1 MKRAALWIL
10 FLAGSAAA
18 AWLWTAQVSA
28 DRFPEARR
36 AWQFRHPGSA
46 DLFVRQRMS
55 GDRQVREL
63 RRASRHTADVTAA
76 VREEMELWEK
86 QFHLGEADR
95 EERLGLQR
103 LTRSDV
109 RGGIQSALED
119 EAFLKTRFQAIP
131 EEAARAWYK
140 AHARELRVP
149 TLHRVSHIFLSRHGG
164 KKPDRSAEMQRI
176 HRELQNGASFA
187 ALAARYSEDA
197 RSKTQGGDLG
207 WFTAGRMPED
217 FMKEVVKLRAGAA
230 SGPVETRLG
239 WHVLLVTER
248 REPRVPAFEEV
259 REEILALLD
268 HERRARFQ
276 P

>member
-10 FLAGSAAA
+10 FLTGSAAA
-18 AWLWTAQVSA
+18 AWLWTAQASA
-28 DRFPEARR
+28 DRFPEAKR
-36 AWQFRHPGSA
+36 AWQFRHPGVT
-46 DLFVRQRMS
+46 DFFVRQGMS
-55 GDRQVREL
+55 GDRQVRDL
-63 RRASRHTADVTAA
+63 RQASQHTADVAA
-76 VREEMELWEK
+76 AIRGEMELWEK

-109 RGGIQSALED
+109 RGRIQSALED
-119 EAFLKTRFQAIP
+119 EAFLEARFPAIT

-140 AHARELRVP
+140 AHARELLVP

-197 RSKTQGGDLG
+197 RSRTRGGDLG
-207 WFTAGRMPED
+207 WFTASRVPED

-230 SGPVETRLG
+230 SGPLETRLG

-268 HERRARFQ
+268 HERRAGFQ